1 METAGDAAGPNS
13 PNGTSGQKRTRAYG
27 EELKG
32 LTPDRESDA
41 GESPSAKRRRRS
53 SSQPEPEIPHAD
65 DLDDGEIVE
74 LSVAGQA
81 APHPETAAIP
91 EAEVPQHD
99 SNGQP
104 ETGSHNEPTPG
115 ASSAEQQ
122 SADSHPAVAQ
132 TTPDASGAEP
142 SKSKQDKDKSHPS
155 SGGGNQGVGLSLR
168 TSFAKAPPK
177 ANLSK
182 SEANSPAI
190 VSFPMMNKDWK
201 INAAR
206 FEQLACD
213 NELNHGE
220 RFRPH
225 FWRNWMRDNL
235 ERIILAFQEE
245 NEFSLTSVSSSAKRV
260 KLIRNALNALVGP
273 SGGILIGT
281 KKDKASARSAAK
293 PVFDELTPKMI
304 KLVNDSSKQ
313 HEVVSGESTE
323 LVESSSKQQ
332 YTVPEDSTTPSEH
345 QVTSP
350 DDGEDEKSVH
360 VDVSATEI
368 PALTADELEHRKLY
382 FPGSE
387 NNPLF
392 CTHCVSTKH
401 ASDSCPQLL
410 CQFCGSAEHTRY
422 GCPTKQR
429 CTKCH
434 QIGHANTTCHE
445 KIALA
450 REEREPCAICG
461 SPHTEDQC
469 VEIWKSFNH
478 TEVEIKKVKT
488 IPCFCYTCG
497 NEGHYG
503 PECGLATKGSDLAI
517 DLRIWSSAIRDLYV
531 DPASPN
537 SAIAWIGSDPSQIKP
552 GQNFN
557 IRGQATKKTHIY
569 YVSSDDSDDGFIH
582 EPVQKSGSRGNI
594 QINTNLSRPGPPKR
608 GGFSS
613 LRRQDSQR
621 RQGQREFSPPPPPP
635 PAYYQANGSWN
646 PPLPSGPPPPMPEA
660 YTFQGNTASLPHP
673 PPGTL
678 PPRPS
683 NQGSRNASSGRGHRP
698 RRGRG
703 RGNR

>member
-1 METAGDAAGPNS
+1 MESAEGSAGPNS
-13 PNGTSGQKRTRAYG
+13 PNATSGQKRTRAYG

-53 SSQPEPEIPHAD
+53 SSESVPEIAHAN

-74 LSVAGQA
+74 SSVAGQA
-81 APHPETAAIP
+81 APQPETAADP
-91 EAEVPQHD
+91 GTDVPQPD

-104 ETGSHNEPTPG
+104 ETASRNEP
-115 ASSAEQQ
+115 AADVSSSEQQ
-122 SADSHPAVAQ
+122 SADSHPVEAQ
-132 TTPDASGAEP
+132 PSPSASGAES
-142 SKSKQDKDKSHPS
+142 SKSKQDKEKSHAS
-155 SGGGNQGVGLSLR
+155 SGGNQGVGLSLR

-177 ANLSK
+177 ANASK
-182 SEANSPAI
+182 SEASSPTI
-190 VSFPMMNKDWK
+190 VSFPMMNKDWN

-206 FEQLACD
+206 FEQLVCD

-245 NEFSLTSVSSSAKRV
+245 NDFSLFSVSSSAKRV
-260 KLIRNALNALVGP
+260 KLIRNAMNALVGP

-281 KKDKASARSAAK
+281 KKDKASARGAAK

-304 KLVNDSSKQ
+304 KLAKESTKQ
-313 HEVVSGESTE
+313 HETASGGDTE
-323 LVESSSKQQ
+323 PVESSSKQQ
-332 YTVPEDSTTPSEH
+332 GTVPEDSTTPSDH
-345 QVTSP
+345 QETSA
-350 DDGEDEKSVH
+350 DEGEVEQSVH
-360 VDVSATEI
+360 DEVSASDI
-368 PALTADELEHRKLY
+368 PPLTADELEHRMLY

-387 NNPLF
+387 NKPIF
-392 CTHCVSTKH
+392 CIHCVSTKH
-401 ASDSCPQLL
+401 GSDSCPQLV
-410 CQFCGSAEHTRY
+410 CQFCASAEHTRY
-422 GCPTKQR
+422 RCPTKQR

-434 QIGHANTTCHE
+434 QMGHANSTCQE

-450 REEREPCAICG
+450 REEREPCVICA
-461 SPHTEDQC
+461 SAHTEDQC
-469 VEIWKSFNH
+469 AEIWKSFNP
-478 TEVEIKKVKT
+478 TAVEIKKVKT
-488 IPCFCYTCG
+488 IPSFCYTCG

-503 PECGLATKGSDLAI
+503 PECGLAVKGKGLAV
-517 DLRIWSSAIRDLYV
+517 DLRIWSSAIRDSYI

-537 SAIAWIGSDPSQIKP
+537 SALAWTELDPNQIKP

-557 IRGQATKKTHIY
+557 IRGQATKKTHVY

-582 EPVQKSGSRGNI
+582 EPVQKTGSRGNI

-613 LRRQDSQR
+613 LRRPESQR

-683 NQGSRNASSGRGHRP
+683 NQQGSRNVSGGRGHRP

-703 RGNR
+703 RGK